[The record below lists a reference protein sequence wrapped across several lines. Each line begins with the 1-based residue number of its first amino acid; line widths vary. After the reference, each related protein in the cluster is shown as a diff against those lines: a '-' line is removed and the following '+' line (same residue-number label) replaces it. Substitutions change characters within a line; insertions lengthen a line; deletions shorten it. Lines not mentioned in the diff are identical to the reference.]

1 MGNALSLPA
10 HSGSCQY
17 LDGLERADR
26 ACPQLIITSP
36 TSDNDGSY
44 KLDSSEQV
52 KSAFAFKF
60 IPLKAVENASWPY
73 FNYDPKISFEYE
85 IYIFTKM

>member
-17 LDGLERADR
+17 LDGLERADNQG
-26 ACPQLIITSP
+26 CPQLIITSP

-52 KSAFAFKF
+52 KSAFPLKLN
-60 IPLKAVENASWPY
+60 PLKAVKLLSHP
-73 FNYDPKISFEYE
+73 I
-85 IYIFTKM
+85 